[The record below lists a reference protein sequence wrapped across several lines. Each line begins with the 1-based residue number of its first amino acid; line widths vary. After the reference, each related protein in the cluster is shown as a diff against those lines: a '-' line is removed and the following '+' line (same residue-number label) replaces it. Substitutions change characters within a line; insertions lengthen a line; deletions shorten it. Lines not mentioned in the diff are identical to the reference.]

1 MIKRHKVIKTITII
15 SLIITVISGIFNFV
29 VPLIKLNQFNTN
41 LASAS
46 SVGII
51 GGADGPTSVFIA
63 TKTPYYI
70 ILIIFGVISVIG
82 IIYLLV
88 HKYLKK

>member
-1 MIKRHKVIKTITII
+1 MIKRHKAIKTITII
-15 SLIITVISGIFNFV
+15 SLIITMISGLVNFV
-29 VPLIKLNQFNTN
+29 VPLIKFNQFYMNRAT
-41 LASAS
+41 AS

-63 TKTPYYI
+63 IKTPYHI
-70 ILIIFGVISVIG
+70 ITIVFGVISVIG
-82 IIYLLV
+82 IIYMLV

>member
-1 MIKRHKVIKTITII
+1 MIKRHKVIKSITII
-15 SLIITVISGIFNFV
+15 SLIITLVSGLVNFV
-29 VPLIKLNQFNTN
+29 ASLIKFNKFDMN
-41 LASAS
+41 LAAGS

-63 TKTPYYI
+63 SKTPYNI
-70 ILIIFGVISVIG
+70 ITIIFGVISIIG

>member
-1 MIKRHKVIKTITII
+1 MIKKHKVIKTITII
-15 SLIITVISGIFNFV
+15 SLIITMVSVVVNFV
-29 VPLIKLNQFNTN
+29 VPIIKFNQFNME
-41 LASAS
+41 LASGG
-46 SVGII
+46 SVGVI

-63 TKTPYYI
+63 GKAPYHI
-70 ILIIFGVISVIG
+70 ITIIFGVISVIG